1 MTGTSEDRL
10 PYAVDC
16 TAGAD
21 GTIGFAVAAAGPT
34 GLVLKRRKSGDR
46 VRLALTESPGGRPS
60 AVLEAAAELAEGRW
74 DVFAEGGPAGEQRVE
89 PGLRDLRKLT
99 DRTPPAAA
107 TTVVAR
113 VPYRTADGT
122 LAIRSWSRS
131 PHAEAGELTVRAGA
145 LTVRGQLYGA
155 ELGADAVV
163 EARLRGAPGQVHREP
178 ARAGGDG
185 AFSCTLRY
193 EPLAAGDGEG
203 ARLWDLWLLPAGAE
217 GAFRASGSAGSST
230 TSPTASPSSSTP
242 VRRAATA
249 RCGLPRPRRTTRWTT
264 TSACG
269 STRRRAEGHGS
280 RWCGF
285 CREFVNQT
293 GSCYFPPRSIHR
305 KFGAR
310 VRSGSRTIRG
320 R

>member
-217 GAFRASGSAGSST
+217 GGVPGVRISRILDDIADRKSVFVYPGSPCGDGA
-230 TSPTASPSSSTP
+230 
-242 VRRAATA
+242 VRAATA
-249 RCGLPRPRRTTRWTT
+249 TPYYTVDNDL
-264 TSACG
+264 S
-269 STRRRAEGHGS
+269 
-280 RWCGF
+280 
-285 CREFVNQT
+285 
-293 GSCYFPPRSIHR
+293 
-305 KFGAR
+305 
-310 VRSGSRTIRG
+310 VRLDAPKG
-320 R
+320 